1 MFCKYCG
8 KPIDEGTMR
17 CRICGRPVGQ
27 LEGGVGFWDLKEK
40 LPEEEPAP
48 EQAPEKE
55 PEKKEE
61 TASAPDQ
68 IPTVA
73 AANPADA
80 KAVRDLSR
88 QVKKL
93 QEEVKNQSRQ
103 KRSALA
109 GGAVVLALLGL
120 ALGVFVLY
128 QLQRLSGKV
137 GQLESALE
145 SQAALLQQVESAQE
159 PQESQQ
165 PEIGSGAESSWQGF
179 DQLAGVHLYYK
190 QEIFDG
196 PNKGNNDLRGQ
207 SINLGFP
214 ENGYEET
221 PIFTARFLGPAGT
234 YRYCWVKVETN
245 EETKET
251 YFTPL
256 KEEEGYLFRNPNAS
270 DADKVFILS
279 ITGEV
284 KEEHLGRYAF
294 VAEDTQTHS
303 AYVSAIVELYNR
315 AEKDAGYTG

>member
-17 CRICGRPVGQ
+17 CRICGRPVGP

-40 LPEEEPAP
+40 LPEEETAPEQSPEKAPEKPQEDVPVPAP
-48 EQAPEKE
+48 E
-55 PEKKEE
+55 
-61 TASAPDQ
+61 Q

-80 KAVRDLSR
+80 KAVRELSR

-103 KRSALA
+103 KRSALV

-128 QLQRLSGKV
+128 QLQMLSGKV
-137 GQLESALE
+137 NELDAALQA
-145 SQAALLQQVESAQE
+145 QAARLQLVESAQQPE
-159 PQESQQ
+159 ESQSQ
-165 PEIGSGAESSWQGF
+165 EIGSGAESTWQGF
-179 DQLAGVHLYYK
+179 DQIAGVHLYFK
-190 QEIFDG
+190 QELFEG
-196 PNKGNNDLRGQ
+196 PNKGDNDLRGQ
-207 SINLGFP
+207 SIKLGLP

-245 EETKET
+245 EDTKET

-270 DADKVFILS
+270 DTDKVFILS

-294 VAEDTQTHS
+294 VAEDTQTRS
-303 AYVSAIVELYNR
+303 AYVSAIVELYDR
-315 AEKDAGYTG
+315 AERNAG

>member
-17 CRICGRPVGQ
+17 CRICGRPVGP

-40 LPEEEPAP
+40 LPEETAPEQTPENAAGKPQEDSPAPAP
-48 EQAPEKE
+48 E
-55 PEKKEE
+55 
-61 TASAPDQ
+61 Q

-80 KAVRDLSR
+80 KAVRELSR

-103 KRSALA
+103 KRSALV

-128 QLQRLSGKV
+128 QLQMLSGKV
-137 GQLESALE
+137 TELDTALQTQTARLQLVESAL
-145 SQAALLQQVESAQE
+145 Q
-159 PQESQQ
+159 PQESQS
-165 PEIGSGAESSWQGF
+165 PELGSGAESTWQGF
-179 DQLAGVHLYYK
+179 DQLAGVHLYFK
-190 QEIFDG
+190 QELFDG
-196 PNKGNNDLRGQ
+196 PNKGDNDLRGQ
-207 SINLGFP
+207 SIKLGLP

-245 EETKET
+245 EDTKET

-294 VAEDTQTHS
+294 VAEDTQTRS
-303 AYVSAIVELYNR
+303 AYVSAIVELYDR
-315 AEKDAGYTG
+315 AERNAG

>member
-17 CRICGRPVGQ
+17 CRICGRPVGP
-27 LEGGVGFWDLKEK
+27 LEGGEGFWDLKEK
-40 LPEEEPAP
+40 LPEEPAP
-48 EQAPEKE
+48 EQAPEK
-55 PEKKEE
+55 PREE
-61 TASAPDQ
+61 DVPTQNPDQ

-80 KAVRDLSR
+80 KALRELSR

-103 KRSALA
+103 KRSALV

-128 QLQRLSGKV
+128 RLQLLA
-137 GQLESALE
+137 GQVTALESE
-145 SQAALLQQVESAQE
+145 VQSQAALLQQLESAQQ
-159 PQESQQ
+159 PQESQP
-165 PEIGSGAESSWQGF
+165 PEIGSGAESTWQGF
-179 DQLAGVHLYYK
+179 DQLAGVHLYFK
-190 QEIFDG
+190 QELFDG
-196 PNKGNNDLRGQ
+196 PNKGDNDLRGQ
-207 SINLGFP
+207 SIKLGLP

-245 EETKET
+245 EDTKET

-294 VAEDTQTHS
+294 VAEDTQTRS
-303 AYVSAIVELYNR
+303 AYVSAIVELYDR
-315 AEKDAGYTG
+315 AERNAG

>member
-17 CRICGRPVGQ
+17 CRICGRPVGP

-48 EQAPEKE
+48 EPTPEKE
-55 PEKKEE
+55 PEKTEEKEE
-61 TASAPDQ
+61 KVPAPDQ

-80 KAVRDLSR
+80 KAVRELSR

-109 GGAVVLALLGL
+109 GGAVVLALLGM

-137 GQLESALE
+137 DELFE
-145 SQAALLQQVESAQE
+145 
-159 PQESQQ
+159 
-165 PEIGSGAESSWQGF
+165 
-179 DQLAGVHLYYK
+179 
-190 QEIFDG
+190 G

-207 SINLGFP
+207 SIKLGVP

-221 PIFTARFLGPAGT
+221 PIFTSRFLGPAGT

-245 EETKET
+245 EDTKET

-270 DADKVFILS
+270 DTDKVFILS

-294 VAEDTQTHS
+294 VAEDTQTRS

>member
-17 CRICGRPVGQ
+17 CRICGRPVGP

-40 LPEEEPAP
+40 LPEEETAPEQSPEKAPEKPQEDVPVPAP
-48 EQAPEKE
+48 EQ
-55 PEKKEE
+55 
-61 TASAPDQ
+61 
-68 IPTVA
+68 IPTVT
-73 AANPADA
+73 AANPVDA
-80 KAVRDLSR
+80 KAVRELSR

-103 KRSALA
+103 KRSALV

-128 QLQRLSGKV
+128 QLQMLSGKV
-137 GQLESALE
+137 NELDSALQA
-145 SQAALLQQVESAQE
+145 QAARLQLMESAQQPE
-159 PQESQQ
+159 ETQS
-165 PEIGSGAESSWQGF
+165 PEIGSGAESTWQGF
-179 DQLAGVHLYYK
+179 DQIAGVHLYFK
-190 QEIFDG
+190 QELFEG
-196 PNKGNNDLRGQ
+196 PNKGDNDLRGQ
-207 SINLGFP
+207 SIKLGLP

-245 EETKET
+245 EDTKET

-270 DADKVFILS
+270 DTDKVFILS

-294 VAEDTQTHS
+294 VAEDTQTRS
-303 AYVSAIVELYNR
+303 AYVSAIVELYDR
-315 AEKDAGYTG
+315 AERNAG

>member
-17 CRICGRPVGQ
+17 CRICGRPVGP

-40 LPEEEPAP
+40 LPEEETAPEQSPEKAPEKPQEDVPVPAP
-48 EQAPEKE
+48 EQ
-55 PEKKEE
+55 
-61 TASAPDQ
+61 
-68 IPTVA
+68 IPTVT

-80 KAVRDLSR
+80 KAVRELSR

-103 KRSALA
+103 KRSALV

-128 QLQRLSGKV
+128 QLQMLSGKV
-137 GQLESALE
+137 NELDSALQA
-145 SQAALLQQVESAQE
+145 QAARLQLMESAQQPDE
-159 PQESQQ
+159 TQS
-165 PEIGSGAESSWQGF
+165 PEIGSGAESTWQGF
-179 DQLAGVHLYYK
+179 DQIAGVHLYFK
-190 QEIFDG
+190 QELFEG
-196 PNKGNNDLRGQ
+196 PNKGDNDLRGQ
-207 SINLGFP
+207 SIKLGLP

-245 EETKET
+245 EDTKET

-270 DADKVFILS
+270 DTDKVFILS

-294 VAEDTQTHS
+294 VAEDTQTRS
-303 AYVSAIVELYNR
+303 AYVSAIVELYDR
-315 AEKDAGYTG
+315 AERNAG